1 MLGLKDG
8 VFKVKGD
15 NETDVDSTPEETPVD
30 AKSEDLVGD
39 KYNANLIKE
48 LLKLRKEKEVEEAR
62 QALEEIQGHEAEQRR
77 LQEERDAI
85 LVQKAVEAA
94 KLLME
99 QEVEA
104 TKQQDL
110 EAKA

>member
-1 MLGLKDG
+1 
-8 VFKVKGD
+8 
-15 NETDVDSTPEETPVD
+15 
-30 AKSEDLVGD
+30 
-39 KYNANLIKE
+39 
-48 LLKLRKEKEVEEAR
+48 
-62 QALEEIQGHEAEQRR
+62 LEEIQGHEAEQRR